1 MKSKVSVIVPI
12 YNAAVFLRTTIKSI
26 QNQTHS
32 DLEIIL
38 VNDCSTDNSLEI
50 CKDMAVYD
58 SRIKIVDKKVNSGV
72 DNARFSGIDAA
83 SGEYITFVDADD
95 SLCYDAVDTWLN
107 IFKEYNVD
115 IVYGNMMRVFSSRFG
130 IKRCGILNNKYT
142 NRTITGLEKDDLII
156 SFFGVNIIPVNLCGN
171 LYKRELFMS
180 GLEKSE
186 LKFGEDLL
194 VGLQLYHRAKSI
206 YMTPKPVYFYRW
218 GGVTAKYNPHFL
230 SNSKQL
236 FKKKTEFLKT
246 FHHTR
251 AYRTTIIELVNCLSS
266 DIVQLASF
274 FPKER
279 EKNINKLKIELS
291 DSIYNCFMEVKDDPY
306 FVKGNLNEAVCKFDV
321 ETAYSIAENQVNRP
335 KAKIR
340 MALKKMALS
349 ILKHISI

>member
-218 GGVTAKYNPHFL
+218 GGG
-230 SNSKQL
+230 
-236 FKKKTEFLKT
+236 
-246 FHHTR
+246 
-251 AYRTTIIELVNCLSS
+251 
-266 DIVQLASF
+266 D
-274 FPKER
+274 
-279 EKNINKLKIELS
+279 
-291 DSIYNCFMEVKDDPY
+291 
-306 FVKGNLNEAVCKFDV
+306 G
-321 ETAYSIAENQVNRP
+321 
-335 KAKIR
+335 
-340 MALKKMALS
+340 
-349 ILKHISI
+349 

>member
-1 MKSKVSVIVPI
+1 MSKVSVIVPI
-12 YNAAVFLRTTIKSI
+12 YNAEVFLRTTIKSI

-38 VNDCSTDNSLEI
+38 VNDCSTDKSLKI
-50 CKDMAVYD
+50 CKDLAAYD

-72 DNARFSGIDAA
+72 DNARFSGINVA
-83 SGEYITFVDADD
+83 SGKYITFVDADD

-107 IFKEYNVD
+107 IFKKFDVD
-115 IVYGNMMRVFSSRFG
+115 IVYGNMIRVFSPRFG
-130 IKRCGILNNKYT
+130 IKRRGTLNNKYT
-142 NRTITGLEKDDLII
+142 NRNITGPEKDDLII

-194 VGLQLYHRAKSI
+194 VGLQLYSKAKTI
-206 YMTPKPVYFYRW
+206 YMTSKPVYFYRW
-218 GGVTAKYNPHFL
+218 GGVTSQYNPDFL
-230 SNSKQL
+230 NNVKKL
-236 FKKKTEFLKT
+236 FRKKVEFLKLRRNP
-246 FHHTR
+246 R
-251 AYRTTIIELVNCLSS
+251 AYRTTIIELVNCLSTEVS
-266 DIVQLASF
+266 QLAAY

-279 EKNINKLKIELS
+279 EKNIKKLKIELS
-291 DSIYNCFMEVKDDPY
+291 DSIYSCFVEVKDDPY

-321 ETAYSIAENQVNRP
+321 ETAYSIAETQANRP
-335 KAKIR
+335 KAKIQ
-340 MALKKMALS
+340 MAIKKLALV